1 MESVESEFAAYFRNG
16 QRLKEYLDE
25 FYEEP
30 HSIRNHWS
38 FTMAAEHIARYYED
52 YEAEGLGV
60 IADGEFFLS
69 ESLQRAIHWY
79 FAVLPR
85 DDWRHD
91 DDSVGRI
98 LMRAWEWKAEHPE
111 K

>member
-1 MESVESEFAAYFRNG
+1 LAAYFRNS

-25 FYEEP
+25 FYDEP

-38 FTMAAEHIARYYED
+38 FTMASEHIARHFST
-52 YEAEGLGV
+52 YEAEGLGESG
-60 IADGEFFLS
+60 DGEFFLS
-69 ESLQRAIHWY
+69 EGLERAIHWY

-85 DDWRHD
+85 EDWRHD

-98 LMRAWEWKAEHPE
+98 LMWAREWKRANPG